1 MQQRVST
8 KEPEQGIARRAVC
21 KTFTTIKMKRI
32 RTLFISVCVVTS
44 VGVSAQTVSGK
55 LIDENSQ
62 PLPYANVV
70 LLSLPDSAFV
80 SGTISGEDG
89 IFTLEATSE
98 NYIVKISSIGY
109 RTVCKPVSP
118 ANLGIVQ
125 LVSDAQM
132 LGEVVVKGNLP
143 VTRMKGDAMVTS
155 VENSVL
161 SKVGSANDVLTKI
174 PGITKKQDAFE
185 VFGKGTP
192 LIYINGRKL
201 HDLSELEQLNSDD
214 IKSVEVIRNPGSRYD
229 ATVKAV
235 VRIQTVKRQ
244 GDGFG
249 FNLRSSYYQ
258 SDNTDLIEQANFNYR
273 HNNLDIFGSL
283 YYNQMES
290 WQDFT
295 LQLEERGTK
304 VWNHDMKSYGEF
316 YSKMLSGNIGFNYQ
330 LNDNHAFGMK
340 YKSGKTLNE
349 RNPLSKETNI
359 NVDNVFYD
367 NIKVNSC
374 DNYYYDPDHELNAYY
389 NGQFDDVNID
399 FNVDYLQNGKSS
411 NSVFQEISQ
420 TSENRD
426 VHSVNNVK
434 NRLVA
439 GKLTLSLPLGG
450 GTFAVG
456 SEVTYTHRNDDYLNE
471 ENYVPTSYSKIEELN
486 ATGYAEYN
494 RSFPWGDW
502 SLGLRYEHVKFDY
515 YEDGKHIDE
524 QSRTFDNF
532 FPNITFSK
540 QLGKV
545 QAQLSYTAKTQRPTY
560 SELSNNV
567 FYSDRFTLQKGNP
580 TLRPTIIHDL
590 TFSGV
595 WRFMQMSLSY
605 SQTKDWI
612 LNWGELVNEDA
623 SLTMLSK
630 RNWDKSIPMFTAFLS
645 ATPKIGCWSPM
656 LSVGMQ
662 KQWLTIDYFKESKTL
677 DNPIF
682 TASFN
687 NTWELPLGFMLGL
700 DSYIQ
705 SAGATQN
712 IYSEKPNGYVNLL
725 LRKSF
730 LNDALS
736 IELRGNDIFNT
747 NKIGYSMYSGDY
759 YLYQKSA
766 WDRQEFAVTVRYKFN
781 TAKSKYKGTGAGDSQ
796 KNRM

>member
-1 MQQRVST
+1 MLRQKQS
-8 KEPEQGIARRAVC
+8 
-21 KTFTTIKMKRI
+21 MKKFYF
-32 RTLFISVCVVTS
+32 LFCLLLGWMPFSS
-44 VGVSAQTVSGK
+44 VSAQTVSGK
-55 LIDENSQ
+55 LVDETGQ
-62 PLPYANVV
+62 PLPFANVV

-89 IFTLEATSE
+89 AFSLQTTGE
-98 NYIVKISSIGY
+98 NQIVKISSIGY
-109 RTVCKPVSP
+109 KTVCKPVSP
-118 ANLGIVQ
+118 ENIGIVQ

-132 LGEVVVKGNLP
+132 LEEVVVKGNLP

-201 HDLSELEQLNSDD
+201 HDLSELEQLGSDE
-214 IKSVEVIRNPGSRYD
+214 IKKVEVIRNPGSRYD

-249 FNLRSSYYQ
+249 FSLRSSYYQ
-258 SDNTDLIEQANFNYR
+258 SKNTDLVEQANVNYR
-273 HNNLDIFGSL
+273 HNNLDIFGSV

-304 VWNHDMKSYGEF
+304 VWNHDMQSYGEF
-316 YSKMLSGNIGFNYQ
+316 YSKMLNGNIGFNYQ

-340 YKSGKTLNE
+340 YKAGKTLKE
-349 RNPLSKETNI
+349 ENPLSKETNI
-359 NVDNVFYD
+359 IVDNVFYD
-367 NIKVNSC
+367 NIKVGSC
-374 DNYYYDPDHELNAYY
+374 DYYHYDPDHELNAYY
-389 NGQFDDVNID
+389 NGQFGDVALD
-399 FNVDYLQNGKSS
+399 FNADYLQNGKSS

-426 VHSVNNVK
+426 VHSVNNVA

-439 GKLTLSLPLGG
+439 GKLTLSFPLGG

-456 SEVTYTHRNDDYLNE
+456 SEATYTHRNDDYLNE
-471 ENYVPTSYSKIEELN
+471 ENYVPASYSKIEEIN

-532 FPNITFSK
+532 FPNISFST

-545 QAQLSYTAKTQRPTY
+545 QAQLSYTAKTQRPSY

-580 TLRPTIIHDL
+580 TLRPIIIHDL
-590 TFSGV
+590 TLSGA
-595 WRFMQMSLSY
+595 WRFIQMSLSY

-623 SLTMLSK
+623 SLTMLSQ

-645 ATPKIGCWSPM
+645 ASPKFGCWSPA
-656 LSVGMQ
+656 LSIGMQ
-662 KQWLTIDYFKESKTL
+662 KQWLTIDYFKESKAL
-677 DNPIF
+677 NNPIF

-687 NTWELPLGFMLGL
+687 NSWELPLGFMIGL

-712 IYSEKPNGYVNLL
+712 IYSEKPTGYVNVL

-736 IELRGNDIFNT
+736 VDLRGNDIFNT
-747 NKIGYSMYSGDY
+747 NKINYHLYSGDY
-759 YLYQKSA
+759 YLFQKSV
-766 WDRQEFAVTVRYKFN
+766 WDRREFAVTVRYKFN
-781 TAKSKYKGTGAGDSQ
+781 AAKSKYKGTGAGSEQ
-796 KNRM
+796 KSRM

>member
-1 MQQRVST
+1 MKTVKVLLFT
-8 KEPEQGIARRAVC
+8 VVGFILPEN
-21 KTFTTIKMKRI
+21 
-32 RTLFISVCVVTS
+32 L
-44 VGVSAQTVSGK
+44 SAQSVSGK
-55 LIDENSQ
+55 LVDENSQ

-70 LLSLPDSAFV
+70 LLSLPDSTFV
-80 SGTISGEDG
+80 SGTVSGEDG
-89 IFTLEATSE
+89 TFIIDAVSE
-98 NYIVKISSIGY
+98 NRIVKISSIGY
-109 RTVCKPVSP
+109 KTVYKPVSP
-118 ANLGIVQ
+118 ANIGVVR

-273 HNNLDIFGSL
+273 HNNLDIFGFV

-399 FNVDYLQNGKSS
+399 FNADYLQNCKSS
-411 NSVFQEISQ
+411 KSVFQEISQ

-426 VHSVNNVK
+426 VNSVNNVK

-456 SEVTYTHRNDDYLNE
+456 SEVTYTHRNDDYINE

-532 FPNITFSK
+532 FPNISFST

-545 QAQLSYTAKTQRPTY
+545 QTQLSYTAKTQRPTY

-590 TFSGV
+590 TLSGA
-595 WRFMQMSLSY
+595 WRFLQMSLSY

-662 KQWLTIDYFKESKTL
+662 KQWLTIDYFKESKNL

-712 IYSEKPNGYVNLL
+712 IYSEKPNGYVNVSV
-725 LRKSF
+725 RKSF

-736 IELRGNDIFNT
+736 VELRGNDIFKT
-747 NKIGYSMYSGDY
+747 NRISYSMYSGDY
-759 YLYQKSA
+759 YLFQKSV

-796 KNRM
+796 KSRM

>member
-1 MQQRVST
+1 MKTVKVLLFT
-8 KEPEQGIARRAVC
+8 VVGFILPEN
-21 KTFTTIKMKRI
+21 
-32 RTLFISVCVVTS
+32 L
-44 VGVSAQTVSGK
+44 SAQSVSGK
-55 LIDENSQ
+55 LVDENSH

-80 SGTISGEDG
+80 SGTVSGEDG
-89 IFTLEATSE
+89 TFTLEATSE
-98 NYIVKISSIGY
+98 NRIVKISSIGY
-109 RTVCKPVSP
+109 RTVFKPISP
-118 ANLGIVQ
+118 ANIGVVR

-244 GDGFG
+244 GAGFG

-258 SDNTDLIEQANFNYR
+258 SDNTDLIEQANLNYR
-273 HNNLDIFGSL
+273 HNNLDIFGSV

-399 FNVDYLQNGKSS
+399 FNADYLQNGKSS
-411 NSVFQEISQ
+411 NSVFKEISQ

-456 SEVTYTHRNDDYLNE
+456 SEVTYTHRNDDYINE

-494 RSFPWGDW
+494 RNFPWGDW

-515 YEDGKHIDE
+515 YEDGKHIDG

-532 FPNITFSK
+532 FPNISFST

-545 QAQLSYTAKTQRPTY
+545 QTQLSYTAKTQRPTY

-590 TFSGV
+590 TLSGA
-595 WRFMQMSLSY
+595 WRFLQMSLSY

-645 ATPKIGCWSPM
+645 ASPKIGCWSPM

-662 KQWLTIDYFKESKTL
+662 KQWLTIDYFKESKNL

-687 NTWELPLGFMLGL
+687 NTWKLPLGFMLGL

-712 IYSEKPNGYVNLL
+712 IYSEKPNGYVNVS

-736 IELRGNDIFNT
+736 MELRGNDIFKT
-747 NKIGYSMYSGDY
+747 NRISYSMYSGDY
-759 YLYQKSA
+759 YLYQKST

-781 TAKSKYKGTGAGDSQ
+781 TSKSKYKGTGAGDSQ
-796 KNRM
+796 KSRM

>member
-1 MQQRVST
+1 MKTVKVLLFT
-8 KEPEQGIARRAVC
+8 VVGFILPEN
-21 KTFTTIKMKRI
+21 
-32 RTLFISVCVVTS
+32 L
-44 VGVSAQTVSGK
+44 SAQSVSGK
-55 LIDENSQ
+55 LVDENSH

-80 SGTISGEDG
+80 SGTVSGEDG
-89 IFTLEATSE
+89 TFTLEATSE
-98 NYIVKISSIGY
+98 NRIVKISSIGY
-109 RTVCKPVSP
+109 RTVFKPISP
-118 ANLGIVQ
+118 ANIGVVR

-258 SDNTDLIEQANFNYR
+258 SDNTDLIEQANLNYR
-273 HNNLDIFGSL
+273 HNNLDIFGSV

-399 FNVDYLQNGKSS
+399 FNADYLQNGKSS

-456 SEVTYTHRNDDYLNE
+456 SEVTYTHRNDDYINE

-502 SLGLRYEHVKFDY
+502 SLGLRYENVKFDY
-515 YEDGKHIDE
+515 YEDGKHIDG

-532 FPNITFSK
+532 FPNISFST

-545 QAQLSYTAKTQRPTY
+545 QTQLSYTAKTQRPTY

-590 TFSGV
+590 TLSGA
-595 WRFMQMSLSY
+595 WRFLQMSLSY

-645 ATPKIGCWSPM
+645 ASPKIGCWSPM

-662 KQWLTIDYFKESKTL
+662 KQWLTIDYFKESKNL

-687 NTWELPLGFMLGL
+687 NTWKLPLGFMLGL

-712 IYSEKPNGYVNLL
+712 IYSEKPNGYVNVSV
-725 LRKSF
+725 RKSF

-736 IELRGNDIFNT
+736 VELRGNDIFKT
-747 NKIGYSMYSGDY
+747 NRISYSMYSGDY
-759 YLYQKSA
+759 YLYQKST

-796 KNRM
+796 KSRM

>member
-1 MQQRVST
+1 MKTVKVLLFT
-8 KEPEQGIARRAVC
+8 VVGFILPEN
-21 KTFTTIKMKRI
+21 
-32 RTLFISVCVVTS
+32 L
-44 VGVSAQTVSGK
+44 SAQSVSGK
-55 LIDENSQ
+55 LVDENSH

-80 SGTISGEDG
+80 SGTVSGEDG
-89 IFTLEATSE
+89 TFTLEATSE
-98 NYIVKISSIGY
+98 NRIVKISSIGY
-109 RTVCKPVSP
+109 RTVFKPISP
-118 ANLGIVQ
+118 ANIGVVR

-244 GDGFG
+244 GAGFG

-258 SDNTDLIEQANFNYR
+258 SDNTDLIEQANLNYR
-273 HNNLDIFGSL
+273 HNNLDIFGSV

-399 FNVDYLQNGKSS
+399 FNADYLQNGKSS

-456 SEVTYTHRNDDYLNE
+456 SEVTYTHRNDDYINE

-494 RSFPWGDW
+494 RNFPWGDW

-515 YEDGKHIDE
+515 YEDGKHIDG

-532 FPNITFSK
+532 FPNISFST

-545 QAQLSYTAKTQRPTY
+545 QTQLSYTAKTQRPTY

-590 TFSGV
+590 TLSGA
-595 WRFMQMSLSY
+595 WRFLQMSLSY

-645 ATPKIGCWSPM
+645 ASPKIGCWSPM

-662 KQWLTIDYFKESKTL
+662 KQWLTIDYFKESKNL

-687 NTWELPLGFMLGL
+687 NTWVLPLGFMLGL

-712 IYSEKPNGYVNLL
+712 IYSEKPNGYVNVS

-736 IELRGNDIFNT
+736 VELRGNDIFKT
-747 NKIGYSMYSGDY
+747 NRISYSMYSGDY
-759 YLYQKSA
+759 YLYQKST

-781 TAKSKYKGTGAGDSQ
+781 TSKSKYKGTGAGDSQ
-796 KNRM
+796 KSRM

>member
-1 MQQRVST
+1 MKTVKVLLFT
-8 KEPEQGIARRAVC
+8 VVGFILPEN
-21 KTFTTIKMKRI
+21 
-32 RTLFISVCVVTS
+32 L
-44 VGVSAQTVSGK
+44 SAQSVSGK
-55 LIDENSQ
+55 LVDENSH

-80 SGTISGEDG
+80 SGTVSGEDG
-89 IFTLEATSE
+89 TFTLEATSE
-98 NYIVKISSIGY
+98 NRIVKISSIGY
-109 RTVCKPVSP
+109 RTVFKPISP
-118 ANLGIVQ
+118 ANIGVVR

-244 GDGFG
+244 GAGFG

-258 SDNTDLIEQANFNYR
+258 SDNTDLIEQANLNYR
-273 HNNLDIFGSL
+273 HNNLDIFGSV

-399 FNVDYLQNGKSS
+399 FNADYLQNGKSS

-456 SEVTYTHRNDDYLNE
+456 SEVTYTHRNDDYINE

-494 RSFPWGDW
+494 RNFQWGDW

-515 YEDGKHIDE
+515 YEDGKHIDG

-532 FPNITFSK
+532 FPNISFST

-545 QAQLSYTAKTQRPTY
+545 QTQLSYTAKTQRPTY

-590 TFSGV
+590 TLSGA
-595 WRFMQMSLSY
+595 WRFLQMSLSY

-645 ATPKIGCWSPM
+645 ASPKIGCWSPM

-662 KQWLTIDYFKESKTL
+662 KQWLTIDYFKESKNL

-687 NTWELPLGFMLGL
+687 NTWVLPLGFMLGL

-712 IYSEKPNGYVNLL
+712 IYSEKPNGYVNVS

-736 IELRGNDIFNT
+736 VELRGNDIFKT
-747 NKIGYSMYSGDY
+747 NRISYSMYSGDY
-759 YLYQKSA
+759 YLYQKST

-796 KNRM
+796 KSRM

>member
-1 MQQRVST
+1 MKTVKVLLFT
-8 KEPEQGIARRAVC
+8 VVGFILPEN
-21 KTFTTIKMKRI
+21 
-32 RTLFISVCVVTS
+32 L
-44 VGVSAQTVSGK
+44 SAQSVSGK
-55 LIDENSQ
+55 LIDENSH

-80 SGTISGEDG
+80 SGTVSGEDG
-89 IFTLEATSE
+89 TFTLEATSE
-98 NYIVKISSIGY
+98 NRIVKISSIGY
-109 RTVCKPVSP
+109 KTVYKPVSM
-118 ANLGIVQ
+118 ANIGVVQ

-258 SDNTDLIEQANFNYR
+258 SDNTDLIEQANLNYR
-273 HNNLDIFGSL
+273 HNNLDIFGSV

-399 FNVDYLQNGKSS
+399 FNADYLQNGKSS

-456 SEVTYTHRNDDYLNE
+456 SEVTYTHRNDDYINE

-515 YEDGKHIDE
+515 YEDGKHIDG

-532 FPNITFSK
+532 FPNISFST

-545 QAQLSYTAKTQRPTY
+545 QTQLSYTAKTQRPTY

-590 TFSGV
+590 TLSGA
-595 WRFMQMSLSY
+595 WRFLQMSLSY

-645 ATPKIGCWSPM
+645 ASPKIGCWSPM
-656 LSVGMQ
+656 MSVGMQ
-662 KQWLTIDYFKESKTL
+662 KQWLSVDYFKETKSL
-677 DNPIF
+677 DHPLFI
-682 TASFN
+682 ASFS
-687 NTWELPLGFMLGL
+687 NTWELPLGLMIGL

-712 IYSEKPNGYVNLL
+712 IYSEKPNGYVNVSV
-725 LRKSF
+725 RKSF
-730 LNDALS
+730 LDDALS
-736 IELRGNDIFNT
+736 VKLRGNDIFKT
-747 NKIGYSMYSGDY
+747 NRISYSMYSGDY
-759 YLYQKSA
+759 YLFQKSV

-796 KNRM
+796 KSRM

>member
-1 MQQRVST
+1 MRFIKVFLFVLTGIILPVS
-8 KEPEQGIARRAVC
+8 
-21 KTFTTIKMKRI
+21 
-32 RTLFISVCVVTS
+32 L
-44 VGVSAQTVSGK
+44 SAQTVSGK

-80 SGTISGEDG
+80 NGTISGEDG
-89 IFTLEATSE
+89 SFTLEATSE
-98 NYIVKISSIGY
+98 NQIVKISSIGY
-109 RTVCKPVSP
+109 KTVCKPVSP
-118 ANLGIVQ
+118 ANIGIVQ

-132 LGEVVVKGNLP
+132 LGEVLVKGNLP

-185 VFGKGTP
+185 VFGKGVP

-273 HNNLDIFGSL
+273 HNNLDIFGSV

-399 FNVDYLQNGKSS
+399 FNADYLQNGKSS

-426 VHSVNNVK
+426 VHSVNNVR

-456 SEVTYTHRNDDYLNE
+456 SEVTYTHRNDDYINE

-540 QLGKV
+540 RLGKV
-545 QAQLSYTAKTQRPTY
+545 QTQLSYTAKTQRPTY

-590 TFSGV
+590 TLSGA
-595 WRFMQMSLSY
+595 WRFLQMLLSY

-645 ATPKIGCWSPM
+645 ASPKIGCWSPM
-656 LSVGMQ
+656 MSVGMQ
-662 KQWLTIDYFKESKTL
+662 KQWLSVDYFKETKSL
-677 DNPIF
+677 DHPLFI
-682 TASFN
+682 ASFS
-687 NTWELPLGFMLGL
+687 NTWELPLGLMIGL

-712 IYSEKPNGYVNLL
+712 IYSEKPNGYVNVSV
-725 LRKSF
+725 RKSF

-736 IELRGNDIFNT
+736 VELRGNDIFNT
-747 NKIGYSMYSGDY
+747 NKISYSMYSGDY

>member
-1 MQQRVST
+1 MRFIKVFLFVLT
-8 KEPEQGIARRAVC
+8 GIILPVC
-21 KTFTTIKMKRI
+21 
-32 RTLFISVCVVTS
+32 L
-44 VGVSAQTVSGK
+44 SAQTVSGK

-70 LLSLPDSAFV
+70 LLSLPDSVFV
-80 SGTISGEDG
+80 SGTISSEDG
-89 IFTLEATSE
+89 TFTLEATSV
-98 NYIVKISSIGY
+98 NQIVKISSIGY
-109 RTVCKPVSP
+109 KTVCKAVSP

-132 LGEVVVKGNLP
+132 LGEVVVEGNLP

-214 IKSVEVIRNPGSRYD
+214 IKSVEAIRNPGSRYD

-273 HNNLDIFGSL
+273 HNNLDIFGSV

-389 NGQFDDVNID
+389 NGQLGEVNVD
-399 FNVDYLQNGKSS
+399 FNADYLQNGKSS
-411 NSVFQEISQ
+411 NSLFQEISQ

-456 SEVTYTHRNDDYLNE
+456 SEVTYTHRNDDYINE
-471 ENYVPTSYSKIEELN
+471 ENYVPASYSKIEELN

-515 YEDGKHIDE
+515 YEDGRHIDE

-532 FPNITFSK
+532 FPNISFST

-590 TFSGV
+590 TLSGA
-595 WRFMQMSLSY
+595 WRFLQMSLSY

-623 SLTMLSK
+623 SLTMLSQ

-645 ATPKIGCWSPM
+645 ASPKIGCWAPM
-656 LSVGMQ
+656 MSVGMQ
-662 KQWLTIDYFKESKTL
+662 KQWLTIDYFKESKNL

-712 IYSEKPNGYVNLL
+712 IYSEKPNGYVNVSV
-725 LRKSF
+725 RKSF

-736 IELRGNDIFNT
+736 VELRGNDILKT
-747 NKIGYSMYSGDY
+747 NRMSYSMYSGDY
-759 YLYQKSA
+759 YLYQKSV

-796 KNRM
+796 KSRM

>member
-1 MQQRVST
+1 
-8 KEPEQGIARRAVC
+8 
-21 KTFTTIKMKRI
+21 
-32 RTLFISVCVVTS
+32 
-44 VGVSAQTVSGK
+44 
-55 LIDENSQ
+55 
-62 PLPYANVV
+62 
-70 LLSLPDSAFV
+70 
-80 SGTISGEDG
+80 
-89 IFTLEATSE
+89 
-98 NYIVKISSIGY
+98 
-109 RTVCKPVSP
+109 
-118 ANLGIVQ
+118 
-125 LVSDAQM
+125 
-132 LGEVVVKGNLP
+132 
-143 VTRMKGDAMVTS
+143 
-155 VENSVL
+155 
-161 SKVGSANDVLTKI
+161 
-174 PGITKKQDAFE
+174 
-185 VFGKGTP
+185 
-192 LIYINGRKL
+192 
-201 HDLSELEQLNSDD
+201 
-214 IKSVEVIRNPGSRYD
+214 
-229 ATVKAV
+229 
-235 VRIQTVKRQ
+235 
-244 GDGFG
+244 
-249 FNLRSSYYQ
+249 
-258 SDNTDLIEQANFNYR
+258 
-273 HNNLDIFGSL
+273 
-283 YYNQMES
+283 MES

-340 YKSGKTLNE
+340 YKSGKTMNE

-399 FNVDYLQNGKSS
+399 FNADYLQNAKSS

-456 SEVTYTHRNDDYLNE
+456 SEVTYTHRNDDYINE

-494 RSFPWGDW
+494 YSFPWGDW

-532 FPNITFSK
+532 FPNIVFSK
-540 QLGKV
+540 QLGEV
-545 QAQLSYTAKTQRPTY
+545 QTQLSYTAKTQRPTY

-590 TFSGV
+590 TLSGA
-595 WRFMQMSLSY
+595 WRFLQMSLFY

-623 SLTMLSK
+623 SLTMLSQ

-645 ATPKIGCWSPM
+645 ASPKIGCWSPM
-656 LSVGMQ
+656 LSVGVQ
-662 KQWLTIDYFKESKTL
+662 KQWLTVDYFKEQKTL
-677 DNPIF
+677 NNPFF

-687 NTWELPLGFMLGL
+687 NTWELPLGFMIGL

-712 IYSEKPNGYVNLL
+712 IYFEKPNGYVNVS

-730 LNDALS
+730 LDDALS
-736 IELRGNDIFNT
+736 VELRGNDIFKT
-747 NKIGYSMYSGDY
+747 NRVSFSMYSGDY
-759 YLYQKSA
+759 FLFQKSV

-781 TAKSKYKGTGAGDSQ
+781 AAKSKYKGTGAGDSQ
-796 KNRM
+796 KSRM

>member
-1 MQQRVST
+1 MRFIKVFLFVLT
-8 KEPEQGIARRAVC
+8 GIILPVC
-21 KTFTTIKMKRI
+21 
-32 RTLFISVCVVTS
+32 L
-44 VGVSAQTVSGK
+44 SAQTVSGK

-70 LLSLPDSAFV
+70 LLSLPDSVFV
-80 SGTISGEDG
+80 SGTISSEDG
-89 IFTLEATSE
+89 TFTLEATSV
-98 NYIVKISSIGY
+98 NQIVKISSIGY
-109 RTVCKPVSP
+109 KTVCKAVSP

-132 LGEVVVKGNLP
+132 LGEVVVEGNLP

-273 HNNLDIFGSL
+273 HNNLDIFGSV

-389 NGQFDDVNID
+389 NGQLGEVNVD
-399 FNVDYLQNGKSS
+399 FNADYLQNGKSS
-411 NSVFQEISQ
+411 NSLFQEISQ

-456 SEVTYTHRNDDYLNE
+456 SEVTYTHRNDDYINE
-471 ENYVPTSYSKIEELN
+471 ENYVPASYSKIEELN

-515 YEDGKHIDE
+515 YEDGRHIDE

-532 FPNITFSK
+532 FPNISFST

-590 TFSGV
+590 TLSGA
-595 WRFMQMSLSY
+595 WRFLQMSLSY

-623 SLTMLSK
+623 SLTMLSQ

-645 ATPKIGCWSPM
+645 ASPKIGCWAPM
-656 LSVGMQ
+656 MSVGMQ
-662 KQWLTIDYFKESKTL
+662 KQWLTIDYFKESKNL

-712 IYSEKPNGYVNLL
+712 IYSEKPNGYVNVSV
-725 LRKSF
+725 RKSF

-736 IELRGNDIFNT
+736 VELRGNDILKT
-747 NKIGYSMYSGDY
+747 NRMSYSMYSGDY
-759 YLYQKSA
+759 YLYQKSV

-796 KNRM
+796 KSRM

>member
-1 MQQRVST
+1 MKTVKVLLFT
-8 KEPEQGIARRAVC
+8 VVGFILPEN
-21 KTFTTIKMKRI
+21 
-32 RTLFISVCVVTS
+32 L
-44 VGVSAQTVSGK
+44 SAQSVSGK
-55 LIDENSQ
+55 LVDENSH

-80 SGTISGEDG
+80 SGTVSGEDG
-89 IFTLEATSE
+89 TFTLEATSE
-98 NYIVKISSIGY
+98 NRIVKISSIGY
-109 RTVCKPVSP
+109 RTVFKPISP
-118 ANLGIVQ
+118 ANIGVVR

-258 SDNTDLIEQANFNYR
+258 SDNTDLIEQANLNYR
-273 HNNLDIFGSL
+273 HNNLDIFGSV

-399 FNVDYLQNGKSS
+399 FNADYLQNGKSS
-411 NSVFQEISQ
+411 NSVFKEISQ

-456 SEVTYTHRNDDYLNE
+456 SEVTYTHRNDDYINE

-515 YEDGKHIDE
+515 YEDGKHIDG

-532 FPNITFSK
+532 FPNISFST

-545 QAQLSYTAKTQRPTY
+545 QTQLSYTAKTQRPTY

-590 TFSGV
+590 TLSGA
-595 WRFMQMSLSY
+595 WRFLQMSLSY

-645 ATPKIGCWSPM
+645 ASPKIGCWSPM

-662 KQWLTIDYFKESKTL
+662 KQWLTIDYFKESKNL

-687 NTWELPLGFMLGL
+687 NTWKLPLGFMLGL

-712 IYSEKPNGYVNLL
+712 IYSEKPNGYVNVSV
-725 LRKSF
+725 RKSF

-736 IELRGNDIFNT
+736 VELRGNDIFKT
-747 NKIGYSMYSGDY
+747 NRISYSMYSGDY
-759 YLYQKSA
+759 YLYQKST

-796 KNRM
+796 KSRM

>member
-1 MQQRVST
+1 MRFIKVFLFALT
-8 KEPEQGIARRAVC
+8 GIILPVC
-21 KTFTTIKMKRI
+21 
-32 RTLFISVCVVTS
+32 L
-44 VGVSAQTVSGK
+44 SAQTVSGK

-70 LLSLPDSAFV
+70 LLSLPDSVFV
-80 SGTISGEDG
+80 SGTISSEDG
-89 IFTLEATSE
+89 TFTLEATSV
-98 NYIVKISSIGY
+98 NQIVKISSIGY
-109 RTVCKPVSP
+109 KTVCKAVSP

-132 LGEVVVKGNLP
+132 LGEVVVEGNLP

-273 HNNLDIFGSL
+273 HNNLDIFGSV

-367 NIKVNSC
+367 NIKVHSC

-389 NGQFDDVNID
+389 NGQLGEVNVD
-399 FNVDYLQNGKSS
+399 FNADYLQNGKSS
-411 NSVFQEISQ
+411 NSLFQEISQ

-439 GKLTLSLPLGG
+439 GKLTLSFPLGG
-450 GTFAVG
+450 GTFAIG
-456 SEVTYTHRNDDYLNE
+456 SEVTYTHRNDDYINE
-471 ENYVPTSYSKIEELN
+471 ENYVPASYSKIEELN

-515 YEDGKHIDE
+515 YEDGRHIDE

-532 FPNITFSK
+532 FPNISFST

-590 TFSGV
+590 TLSGA
-595 WRFMQMSLSY
+595 WRFLQMSLSY

-623 SLTMLSK
+623 SLTMLSQ

-645 ATPKIGCWSPM
+645 ASPKIGCWAPM
-656 LSVGMQ
+656 MSVGMQ
-662 KQWLTIDYFKESKTL
+662 KQWLTIDYFKESKNL

-712 IYSEKPNGYVNLL
+712 IYSEKPNGYVNVSV
-725 LRKSF
+725 RKSF

-736 IELRGNDIFNT
+736 VELRGNDILKT
-747 NKIGYSMYSGDY
+747 NRMSYSMYSGDY
-759 YLYQKSA
+759 YLYQKSV

-796 KNRM
+796 KSRM

>member
-1 MQQRVST
+1 MRFIKVFLFALT
-8 KEPEQGIARRAVC
+8 GIILPVC
-21 KTFTTIKMKRI
+21 
-32 RTLFISVCVVTS
+32 L
-44 VGVSAQTVSGK
+44 SAQTVSGK

-70 LLSLPDSAFV
+70 LLSLPDSVFV
-80 SGTISGEDG
+80 SGTISSEDG
-89 IFTLEATSE
+89 TFTLEATSV
-98 NYIVKISSIGY
+98 NQIVKISSIGY
-109 RTVCKPVSP
+109 KTVCKAVSP

-132 LGEVVVKGNLP
+132 LGEVVVEGNLP

-273 HNNLDIFGSL
+273 HNNLDIFGSV

-389 NGQFDDVNID
+389 NGQLGEVNVD
-399 FNVDYLQNGKSS
+399 FNADYLQNGKSS
-411 NSVFQEISQ
+411 NSLFQEISQ

-450 GTFAVG
+450 GTFAIG
-456 SEVTYTHRNDDYLNE
+456 SEVTYTHRNDDYINE
-471 ENYVPTSYSKIEELN
+471 ENYVPASYSKIEELN

-515 YEDGKHIDE
+515 YEDGRHIDE

-532 FPNITFSK
+532 FPNISFST

-590 TFSGV
+590 TLSGA
-595 WRFMQMSLSY
+595 WRFLQMSLSY

-623 SLTMLSK
+623 SLTMLSQ

-645 ATPKIGCWSPM
+645 ASPKIGCWAPM
-656 LSVGMQ
+656 MSVGMQ
-662 KQWLTIDYFKESKTL
+662 KQWLTIDYFKESKNL

-712 IYSEKPNGYVNLL
+712 IYSEKPNGYVNVSV
-725 LRKSF
+725 RKSF

-736 IELRGNDIFNT
+736 VELRGNDILKT
-747 NKIGYSMYSGDY
+747 NRMSYSMYSGDY
-759 YLYQKSA
+759 YLYQKSV

-796 KNRM
+796 KSRM

>member
-1 MQQRVST
+1 M
-8 KEPEQGIARRAVC
+8 
-21 KTFTTIKMKRI
+21 KTLRK
-32 RTLFISVCVVTS
+32 TLLLLCSLASSF
-44 VGVSAQTVSGK
+44 GLSAQTISGK
-55 LIDENSQ
+55 LVDEQNQ
-62 PLPYANVV
+62 PLLYANVV

-89 IFTLEATSE
+89 AFTLEATSQ
-98 NYIVKISSIGY
+98 NQIVKISSIGY
-109 RTVCKPVSP
+109 KTVCKSVSP
-118 ANLGIVQ
+118 ANIGIVQ

-185 VFGKGTP
+185 VFGKGVP

-214 IKSVEVIRNPGSRYD
+214 VKSVEVIRNPGSRYD

-244 GDGFG
+244 GEGFG

-258 SDNTDLIEQANFNYR
+258 SNNTDLIEQANFNYR
-273 HNNLDIFGSL
+273 HNNLDIFGSV

-340 YKSGKTLNE
+340 YKSGKALNE

-389 NGQFDDVNID
+389 NGQFEDVNID
-399 FNVDYLQNGKSS
+399 FNADYLQNAKSS

-456 SEVTYTHRNDDYLNE
+456 SEVTYTHRNDDYINE

-494 RSFPWGDW
+494 YSFPWGDW

-532 FPNITFSK
+532 FPNIAFSK
-540 QLGKV
+540 QLGEV
-545 QAQLSYTAKTQRPTY
+545 QTQLSYTAKTQRPTY

-590 TFSGV
+590 TLSGA
-595 WRFMQMSLSY
+595 WRFLQMSLSY

-623 SLTMLSK
+623 SLTMLSQ

-645 ATPKIGCWSPM
+645 ASPKIGCWSPM
-656 LSVGMQ
+656 LSVGVQ
-662 KQWLTIDYFKESKTL
+662 KQWLTVDYFKEQKIL
-677 DNPIF
+677 NNPFF

-687 NTWELPLGFMLGL
+687 NTWELPLGFMIGL

-712 IYSEKPNGYVNLL
+712 IYFEKPNGYVNVS

-730 LNDALS
+730 LDDALS
-736 IELRGNDIFNT
+736 VELRGNDIFKT
-747 NKIGYSMYSGDY
+747 NRVSFSMYSGDY
-759 YLYQKSA
+759 FLFQKSV

-796 KNRM
+796 KSRM

>member
-1 MQQRVST
+1 MKTVKVLLFT
-8 KEPEQGIARRAVC
+8 VVGFILPEN
-21 KTFTTIKMKRI
+21 
-32 RTLFISVCVVTS
+32 L
-44 VGVSAQTVSGK
+44 SAQSVSGK
-55 LIDENSQ
+55 LVDENSH

-80 SGTISGEDG
+80 SGTVSGEDG
-89 IFTLEATSE
+89 TFTLEATSE
-98 NYIVKISSIGY
+98 NRIVKISSIGY
-109 RTVCKPVSP
+109 RTVFKPISP
-118 ANLGIVQ
+118 ANIGVVR

-244 GDGFG
+244 GAGFG

-258 SDNTDLIEQANFNYR
+258 SDNTDLIEQANLNYR
-273 HNNLDIFGSL
+273 HNNLDIFGSV

-399 FNVDYLQNGKSS
+399 FNADYLQNGKSS
-411 NSVFQEISQ
+411 NSVFKEISQ

-456 SEVTYTHRNDDYLNE
+456 SEVTYTHRNDDYINE

-494 RSFPWGDW
+494 RNFQWGDW

-515 YEDGKHIDE
+515 YEDGKHIDG

-532 FPNITFSK
+532 FPNISFST

-545 QAQLSYTAKTQRPTY
+545 QTQLSYTAKTQRPTY

-590 TFSGV
+590 TLSGA
-595 WRFMQMSLSY
+595 WRFLQMSLSY

-645 ATPKIGCWSPM
+645 ASPKIGCWSPM

-662 KQWLTIDYFKESKTL
+662 KQWLTIDYFKESKNL

-687 NTWELPLGFMLGL
+687 NTWVLPLGFMLGL

-712 IYSEKPNGYVNLL
+712 IYSEKPNGYVNVS

-736 IELRGNDIFNT
+736 VELRGNDIFKT
-747 NKIGYSMYSGDY
+747 NRISYSMYSGDY
-759 YLYQKSA
+759 YLYQKST

-796 KNRM
+796 KSRM

>member
-1 MQQRVST
+1 M
-8 KEPEQGIARRAVC
+8 
-21 KTFTTIKMKRI
+21 KTLRK
-32 RTLFISVCVVTS
+32 TLLLLCSLASSF
-44 VGVSAQTVSGK
+44 GLSAQTISGK
-55 LIDENSQ
+55 LVDEQNQ
-62 PLPYANVV
+62 PLLYANVV

-89 IFTLEATSE
+89 AFTLEATSQ
-98 NYIVKISSIGY
+98 NQIVKISSIGY
-109 RTVCKPVSP
+109 KTVCKSVSP
-118 ANLGIVQ
+118 ANIGIVQ

-132 LGEVVVKGNLP
+132 LGEVLVKGNLP

-185 VFGKGTP
+185 VFGKGVP

-214 IKSVEVIRNPGSRYD
+214 VKSVEVIRNPGSRYD

-273 HNNLDIFGSL
+273 HNNLDIFGSV

-340 YKSGKTLNE
+340 YKSGKTMNE

-399 FNVDYLQNGKSS
+399 FNADYLQNAKSS

-456 SEVTYTHRNDDYLNE
+456 SEVTYTHRNDDYINE
-471 ENYVPTSYSKIEELN
+471 ENYVPTSYSKIEEFN

-494 RSFPWGDW
+494 YSFPWGDW

-532 FPNITFSK
+532 FPNIAFSK
-540 QLGKV
+540 QLGEV
-545 QAQLSYTAKTQRPTY
+545 QTQLSYTAKTQRPTY

-590 TFSGV
+590 TLSGA
-595 WRFMQMSLSY
+595 WRFLQMSLSY

-623 SLTMLSK
+623 SLTMLSQ

-645 ATPKIGCWSPM
+645 ASPKIGCWSPM
-656 LSVGMQ
+656 LSVGVQ
-662 KQWLTIDYFKESKTL
+662 KQWLTVDYFKEQKTL
-677 DNPIF
+677 NNPFF

-687 NTWELPLGFMLGL
+687 NTWELPLGFMIGL

-712 IYSEKPNGYVNLL
+712 IYFEKPNGYVNVS

-730 LNDALS
+730 LDDALS
-736 IELRGNDIFNT
+736 VELRGNDIFKT
-747 NKIGYSMYSGDY
+747 NRVSFSMYSGDY
-759 YLYQKSA
+759 FLFQKSV

-781 TAKSKYKGTGAGDSQ
+781 AAKSKYKGTGAGDSQ
-796 KNRM
+796 KSRM

>member
-1 MQQRVST
+1 MRFIKVFLFVLT
-8 KEPEQGIARRAVC
+8 GIILPVC
-21 KTFTTIKMKRI
+21 
-32 RTLFISVCVVTS
+32 L
-44 VGVSAQTVSGK
+44 SAQTVSRK

-70 LLSLPDSAFV
+70 LLSLPDSVFV
-80 SGTISGEDG
+80 SGTISSEDG
-89 IFTLEATSE
+89 TFTLEATSV
-98 NYIVKISSIGY
+98 NQIVKISSIGY
-109 RTVCKPVSP
+109 KTICKAVSP

-132 LGEVVVKGNLP
+132 LGEVVVEGNLP

-273 HNNLDIFGSL
+273 HNNLDIFGSV

-367 NIKVNSC
+367 NIKVHSC

-389 NGQFDDVNID
+389 NGQLGEVNVD
-399 FNVDYLQNGKSS
+399 FNADYLQNGKSS
-411 NSVFQEISQ
+411 NSLFQEISQ

-450 GTFAVG
+450 GTFAIG
-456 SEVTYTHRNDDYLNE
+456 SEVTYTHRNDDYINE
-471 ENYVPTSYSKIEELN
+471 ENYVPASYSKIEELN

-515 YEDGKHIDE
+515 YEDGRHIDE

-532 FPNITFSK
+532 FPNISFST

-590 TFSGV
+590 TLSGA
-595 WRFMQMSLSY
+595 WRFLQMSLSY

-623 SLTMLSK
+623 SLTMLSQ

-645 ATPKIGCWSPM
+645 ASPKIGCWAPM
-656 LSVGMQ
+656 MSVGMQ
-662 KQWLTIDYFKESKTL
+662 KQWLTIDYFKESKNL

-712 IYSEKPNGYVNLL
+712 IYSEKPNGYVNVSV
-725 LRKSF
+725 RKSF

-736 IELRGNDIFNT
+736 VELRGNDILKT
-747 NKIGYSMYSGDY
+747 NRMSYSMYSGDY
-759 YLYQKSA
+759 YLYQKSV

-796 KNRM
+796 KSRM

>member
-1 MQQRVST
+1 MKTVKVLLFT
-8 KEPEQGIARRAVC
+8 VVGFILPEN
-21 KTFTTIKMKRI
+21 
-32 RTLFISVCVVTS
+32 L
-44 VGVSAQTVSGK
+44 SAQSVSGK

-70 LLSLPDSAFV
+70 LLSLPDSTFV
-80 SGTISGEDG
+80 SGIVSGEDG
-89 IFTLEATSE
+89 TFTLEAASE
-98 NYIVKISSIGY
+98 NRIVKISSIGY
-109 RTVCKPVSP
+109 KTVYKPVSM
-118 ANLGIVQ
+118 ANIGVVQ

-273 HNNLDIFGSL
+273 HNNLDIFGSV

-399 FNVDYLQNGKSS
+399 FNADYLQNGKSS

-532 FPNITFSK
+532 FPNISFST

-545 QAQLSYTAKTQRPTY
+545 QTQLSYTAKTQRPTY

-590 TFSGV
+590 TLSGA
-595 WRFMQMSLSY
+595 WRFLQMSLSY

-645 ATPKIGCWSPM
+645 ASPKIGCWSPM
-656 LSVGMQ
+656 MSVGMQ
-662 KQWLTIDYFKESKTL
+662 KQWLSVDYFKETKSL
-677 DNPIF
+677 DHPLFI
-682 TASFN
+682 ASFS
-687 NTWELPLGFMLGL
+687 NTWELPLGFMIGL

-712 IYSEKPNGYVNLL
+712 IYSEKPNGYVNVSV
-725 LRKSF
+725 RKSF

-736 IELRGNDIFNT
+736 VELRGSIVVIT
-747 NKIGYSMYSGDY
+747 ICIRKVLGT
-759 YLYQKSA
+759 
-766 WDRQEFAVTVRYKFN
+766 DRSLR
-781 TAKSKYKGTGAGDSQ
+781 
-796 KNRM
+796 

>member
-1 MQQRVST
+1 MRFIKVFLFVLT
-8 KEPEQGIARRAVC
+8 GIILPVC
-21 KTFTTIKMKRI
+21 
-32 RTLFISVCVVTS
+32 L
-44 VGVSAQTVSGK
+44 SAQTVSGK

-70 LLSLPDSAFV
+70 LLSLPDSVFV
-80 SGTISGEDG
+80 SGTISSEDG
-89 IFTLEATSE
+89 TFTLEATSV
-98 NYIVKISSIGY
+98 NQIVKISSIGY
-109 RTVCKPVSP
+109 KTVCKAVSP

-132 LGEVVVKGNLP
+132 LGEVVVEGNLP

-273 HNNLDIFGSL
+273 HNNLDIFGSV

-367 NIKVNSC
+367 NIKVHSC

-389 NGQFDDVNID
+389 NGQLGEVNVD
-399 FNVDYLQNGKSS
+399 FNADYLQNGKSS
-411 NSVFQEISQ
+411 NSLFQEISQ

-450 GTFAVG
+450 GTFAIG
-456 SEVTYTHRNDDYLNE
+456 SEVTYTHRNDDYINE
-471 ENYVPTSYSKIEELN
+471 ENYVPASYSKIEELN

-515 YEDGKHIDE
+515 YEDGRHIDE

-532 FPNITFSK
+532 FPNISFST

-590 TFSGV
+590 TLSGA
-595 WRFMQMSLSY
+595 WRFLQMSLSY

-623 SLTMLSK
+623 SLTMLSQ

-645 ATPKIGCWSPM
+645 ASPKIGRWAPM
-656 LSVGMQ
+656 MSVGMQ
-662 KQWLTIDYFKESKTL
+662 KQWLTIDYFKESKNL

-712 IYSEKPNGYVNLL
+712 IYSEKPNGYVNVSV
-725 LRKSF
+725 RKSF

-736 IELRGNDIFNT
+736 VELRGNDILKT
-747 NKIGYSMYSGDY
+747 NRMSYSMYSGDY
-759 YLYQKSA
+759 YLYQKSV

-796 KNRM
+796 KSRM

>member
-1 MQQRVST
+1 MKTVKVLLFT
-8 KEPEQGIARRAVC
+8 VVGFILPEN
-21 KTFTTIKMKRI
+21 
-32 RTLFISVCVVTS
+32 L
-44 VGVSAQTVSGK
+44 SAQSVSGK
-55 LIDENSQ
+55 LVDENSH

-80 SGTISGEDG
+80 SGTVSGEDG
-89 IFTLEATSE
+89 TFTLEATSE
-98 NYIVKISSIGY
+98 NRIVKISSIGY
-109 RTVCKPVSP
+109 RTVFKPISP
-118 ANLGIVQ
+118 ANIGVVR

-244 GDGFG
+244 GAGFG

-258 SDNTDLIEQANFNYR
+258 SDNTDLIEQANLNYR
-273 HNNLDIFGSL
+273 HNNLDIFGSV

-399 FNVDYLQNGKSS
+399 FNADYLQNGKSS

-456 SEVTYTHRNDDYLNE
+456 SEVTYTHRNDDYINE

-494 RSFPWGDW
+494 RNFQWGDW

-515 YEDGKHIDE
+515 YEDGKHIDG

-532 FPNITFSK
+532 FPNISFST

-545 QAQLSYTAKTQRPTY
+545 QTQLSYTAKTQRPTY

-580 TLRPTIIHDL
+580 TLRSTIIHDL
-590 TFSGV
+590 TLSGA
-595 WRFMQMSLSY
+595 WRFLQMSLSY

-645 ATPKIGCWSPM
+645 ASPKIGCWSPM

-662 KQWLTIDYFKESKTL
+662 KQWLTIDYFKESKNL

-687 NTWELPLGFMLGL
+687 NTWVLPLGFMLGL

-712 IYSEKPNGYVNLL
+712 IYSEKPNGYVNVS

-736 IELRGNDIFNT
+736 VELRGNDIFKT
-747 NKIGYSMYSGDY
+747 NRISYSMYSGDY
-759 YLYQKSA
+759 YLYQKST

-796 KNRM
+796 KSRM